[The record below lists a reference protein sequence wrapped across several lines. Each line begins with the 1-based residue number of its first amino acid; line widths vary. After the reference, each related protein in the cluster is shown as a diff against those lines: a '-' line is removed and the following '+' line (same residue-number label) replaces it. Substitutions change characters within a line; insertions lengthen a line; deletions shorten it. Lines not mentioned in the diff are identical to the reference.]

1 MLLRVNP
8 GDSEPIFRQIER
20 QIRDAVAAGRLA
32 PGEKLPSHRQLAVEL
47 VVNHLTV
54 KRAYD
59 ELEREGII
67 ATSRGMGTYI
77 AARPRGEKVRSA
89 AVAEISEKLA
99 ELAKR
104 AKALGVTKKE
114 LNGLVGGAWD
124 EGGDDDAV

>member
-8 GDSEPIFRQIER
+8 GDTEPIFRQIER
-20 QIRDAVAAGRLA
+20 QIRDAVAAGRLS

-67 ATSRGMGTYI
+67 ATSRGMGTYV
-77 AARPRGEKVRSA
+77 AQRPRGEKVRSA
-89 AVAEISEKLA
+89 AVAEISAKIA
-99 ELAKR
+99 DLAKR
-104 AKALGVTKKE
+104 AKALGMTKRE
-114 LNGLVGGAWD
+114 LAALLAEAWE
-124 EGGDDDAV
+124 EGGDEE